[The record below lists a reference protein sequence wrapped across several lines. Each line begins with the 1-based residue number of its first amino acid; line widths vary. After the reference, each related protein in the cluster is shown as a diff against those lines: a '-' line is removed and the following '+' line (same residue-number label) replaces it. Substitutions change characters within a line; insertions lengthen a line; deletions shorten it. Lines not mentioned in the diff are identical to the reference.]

1 MTDEKKAA
9 TAAAPTPPAG
19 MQQVDTALD
28 AQPKHNWDENPI
40 LTGKVLKIKE
50 TEVTN
55 KRTGEVRDT
64 RFAVIETE
72 NGEEQLWE
80 SANLK
85 ELFDGITPGSKVW
98 VLFKGMVKL
107 DGNRSM
113 RMFDAYV
120 S

>member
-1 MTDEKKAA
+1 LL
-9 TAAAPTPPAG
+9 
-19 MQQVDTALD
+19 Q
-28 AQPKHNWDENPI
+28 
-40 LTGKVLKIKE
+40 GKVLKIKE

-80 SANLK
+80 SANLV
-85 ELFDGITPGSKVW
+85 ELFNSISAGSHVW
-98 VLFKGMVKL
+98 VLYKGMTKL
-107 DGNRSM
+107 DGGRNM